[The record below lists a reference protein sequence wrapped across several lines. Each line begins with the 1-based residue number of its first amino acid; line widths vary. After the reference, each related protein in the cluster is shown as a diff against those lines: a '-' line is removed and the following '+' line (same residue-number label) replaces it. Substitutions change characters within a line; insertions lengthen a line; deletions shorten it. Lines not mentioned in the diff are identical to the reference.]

1 MRNLQKRQT
10 STKTDIRK
18 TFIELL
24 NTKGFDNLTVSDIA
38 RGSKINRGTFYL
50 HYVDKYDLME
60 KLEMEIIY
68 DLKQIML
75 LDNDITSID
84 QNKPIDLIPYNRIV
98 NALHYIKDDFSF
110 IAALSDKG
118 GDHNFPGLIKD
129 VLKETIQAKINTFD
143 HFQFSRKDIPEE
155 YAIEILLSGIVA
167 IILVWIHK
175 GGIESPEE
183 IGRMIELTKS
193 LSPNDLLL

>member
-1 MRNLQKRQT
+1 MQKRQT
-10 STKTDIRK
+10 STKTEIRK
-18 TFIELL
+18 TFINLL
-24 NTKGFDNLTVSDIA
+24 NTKGFENLTVSDIA

-84 QNKPIDLIPYNRIV
+84 QNKPIDLIPYNRII
-98 NALHYIKDDFSF
+98 NALYYIKDDFNF
-110 IAALSDKG
+110 IAALSGKG

-129 VLKETIQAKINTFD
+129 VLKETLQAKIDTFA

-167 IILVWIHK
+167 IILVWIDK

>member
-1 MRNLQKRQT
+1 
-10 STKTDIRK
+10 
-18 TFIELL
+18 
-24 NTKGFDNLTVSDIA
+24 
-38 RGSKINRGTFYL
+38 
-50 HYVDKYDLME
+50 ME

-75 LDNDITSID
+75 LDNDIISID

-110 IAALSDKG
+110 IAALSGKG

-129 VLKETIQAKINTFD
+129 VLKETIQAKIDTFA

-155 YAIEILLSGIVA
+155 YAVEILLSGIVA
-167 IILVWIHK
+167 IILVWIDK

>member
-1 MRNLQKRQT
+1 MQKRQT
-10 STKTDIRK
+10 STKADIRK
-18 TFIELL
+18 NFINLL
-24 NTKGFDNLTVSDIA
+24 NTKGFENLTVSDIA

-84 QNKPIDLIPYNRIV
+84 PNKPIDLIPYNRIV

-110 IAALSDKG
+110 IAALSGKG

-129 VLKETIQAKINTFD
+129 VLKEILQAKLNTFD

-155 YAIEILLSGIVA
+155 YTIEILLSGIVA

-183 IGRMIELTKS
+183 IGRMIELAKS

>member
-1 MRNLQKRQT
+1 MQKRQT

-38 RGSKINRGTFYL
+38 RGSDINRGTFYL

-75 LDNDITSID
+75 LDNDIISID

-110 IAALSDKG
+110 IAALSGKG

-129 VLKETIQAKINTFD
+129 VLKETIQAKIDTFA

-155 YAIEILLSGIVA
+155 YAVEILLSGIVA
-167 IILVWIHK
+167 IILVWIDK

>member
-1 MRNLQKRQT
+1 MSTLQKRQT
-10 STKTDIRK
+10 STKKDIRK
-18 TFIELL
+18 TFIGLL
-24 NTKGFDNLTVSDIA
+24 NTKGFDNLTVSDLA
-38 RGSKINRGTFYL
+38 RGSDINRGTFYL
-50 HYVDKYDLME
+50 HYLDKYDLME
-60 KLEMEIIY
+60 KLEMEVIY

-75 LDNDITSID
+75 LDNDIISID

-110 IAALSDKG
+110 IAALSGKG

-129 VLKETIQAKINTFD
+129 VLKETIQAKIDTFD
-143 HFQFSRKDIPEE
+143 QFQFSRKDIPEE

-167 IILVWIHK
+167 IILVWIDK

-183 IGRMIELTKS
+183 IGRIIELTKS

>member
-1 MRNLQKRQT
+1 MQKRQT
-10 STKTDIRK
+10 STKKDIRK
-18 TFIELL
+18 TFIGLL
-24 NTKGFDNLTVSDIA
+24 NTKGFDNLTVSDLA
-38 RGSKINRGTFYL
+38 RGSDINRGTFYL

-60 KLEMEIIY
+60 KLEMEVIY

-75 LDNDITSID
+75 LDNDIISID

-110 IAALSDKG
+110 IAALSGKG

-129 VLKETIQAKINTFD
+129 VLKETIQAKIDTFD
-143 HFQFSRKDIPEE
+143 QFQFSRKDIPEE

-167 IILVWIHK
+167 IILVWIDK

>member
-1 MRNLQKRQT
+1 MSTLQKRQT
-10 STKTDIRK
+10 STKKDIRK
-18 TFIELL
+18 TFIGLL
-24 NTKGFDNLTVSDIA
+24 NTKGFDNLTVSDLA
-38 RGSKINRGTFYL
+38 RGSDINRGTFYL

-60 KLEMEIIY
+60 KLEMEVIY

-75 LDNDITSID
+75 LDNDIISID

-110 IAALSDKG
+110 IAALSGKG

-129 VLKETIQAKINTFD
+129 VLKETIQAKIDTFD
-143 HFQFSRKDIPEE
+143 QFQFSRKDIPEE

-167 IILVWIHK
+167 IILVWIDK

>member
-1 MRNLQKRQT
+1 MQKRQT
-10 STKTDIRK
+10 STKVDIRK
-18 TFIELL
+18 NFINLL
-24 NTKGFDNLTVSDIA
+24 NTKGFENLTVSDIA

-84 QNKPIDLIPYNRIV
+84 PNKPIDLIPYNRIV

-110 IAALSDKG
+110 IAALSGKG

-129 VLKETIQAKINTFD
+129 VLKETLQAKLNTFD

-155 YAIEILLSGIVA
+155 YTIEILLSGIVA

-183 IGRMIELTKS
+183 IGRMIELAKS

>member
-1 MRNLQKRQT
+1 MQKRQT
-10 STKTDIRK
+10 STKKDIRK
-18 TFIELL
+18 TFIDLL
-24 NTKGFDNLTVSDIA
+24 NTKGFENLTVSDIA

-60 KLEMEIIY
+60 KLEMEVIY

-75 LDNDITSID
+75 LDSDMNSIN
-84 QNKPIDLIPYNRIV
+84 QNKPIDLIPYNLIV
-98 NALHYIKDDFSF
+98 NALYYIKDDFSF
-110 IAALSDKG
+110 VSALSGKG

-129 VLKETIQAKINTFD
+129 VLKETIQAKIDTFD
-143 HFQFSRKDIPEE
+143 HFQFSKKDIPEE
-155 YAIEILLSGIVA
+155 YAIEILLSGIIA

-183 IGRMIELTKS
+183 IGRMIELTKT

>member
-1 MRNLQKRQT
+1 MQKRQT

-38 RGSKINRGTFYL
+38 RGSDINRGTFYL

-110 IAALSDKG
+110 IAALSGKG

>member
-1 MRNLQKRQT
+1 MQKRQT

-110 IAALSDKG
+110 IAALSGKG

-175 GGIESPEE
+175 GGIEAPEE

>member
-38 RGSKINRGTFYL
+38 RGSDINRGTFYL

-110 IAALSDKG
+110 IAALSGKG

>member
-1 MRNLQKRQT
+1 MSILQKRQT

-18 TFIELL
+18 TFIDLL

-38 RGSKINRGTFYL
+38 RGSAINRGTFYL

-75 LDNDITSID
+75 LDNDVNSID

-110 IAALSDKG
+110 IAALSGKG
-118 GDHNFPGLIKD
+118 GDHNFPTLIKE
-129 VLKETIQAKINTFD
+129 VLKETIQTKIDTFD
-143 HFQFSRKDIPEE
+143 HLKFSKRGIPEE
-155 YAIEILLSGIVA
+155 YAIEILLSGIIA

-183 IGRMIELTKS
+183 IGRMIELTKN

>member
-1 MRNLQKRQT
+1 MQKRQT

-38 RGSKINRGTFYL
+38 RGSDINRGTFYL

>member
-1 MRNLQKRQT
+1 MQKRQT
-10 STKTDIRK
+10 STKTEIRK
-18 TFIELL
+18 TFINLL
-24 NTKGFDNLTVSDIA
+24 NTKGFENLTVSDIA

-98 NALHYIKDDFSF
+98 NALYYIKDDFNF
-110 IAALSDKG
+110 IAALSGKG

-167 IILVWIHK
+167 IILVWIDK

>member
-1 MRNLQKRQT
+1 MQKRHT
-10 STKTDIRK
+10 STKKEIRK
-18 TFIELL
+18 TFIDLL
-24 NTKGFDNLTVSDIA
+24 NTKGFENLTVSDIA

-60 KLEMEIIY
+60 KLEMEVIY

-75 LDNDITSID
+75 LDSDINSIN
-84 QNKPIDLIPYNRIV
+84 QNKPINLIPYDRIV
-98 NALHYIKDDFSF
+98 NALYYIKDDFSF
-110 IAALSDKG
+110 VSALSGKG
-118 GDHNFPGLIKD
+118 GDHNFPVLVKD
-129 VLKETIQAKINTFD
+129 VLKETIQVKIDTFD
-143 HFQFSRKDIPEE
+143 HCQFSKKNIPEE
-155 YAIEILLSGIVA
+155 YAIEILLSGIIA

-183 IGRMIELTKS
+183 IGQMIEQTKN

>member
-1 MRNLQKRQT
+1 MQKRQT

-38 RGSKINRGTFYL
+38 RGSDINRGTFYL

-110 IAALSDKG
+110 IAALSGKG

-167 IILVWIHK
+167 IILVWIDK

>member
-1 MRNLQKRQT
+1 MQKRQT
-10 STKTDIRK
+10 STKKDIRK
-18 TFIELL
+18 TFIGLL
-24 NTKGFDNLTVSDIA
+24 NTKGFDNLTVSDLA
-38 RGSKINRGTFYL
+38 RGSDINRGTFYL
-50 HYVDKYDLME
+50 HYLDKYDLME
-60 KLEMEIIY
+60 KLEMEVIY

-75 LDNDITSID
+75 LDNDIISID

-110 IAALSDKG
+110 IAALSGKG

-129 VLKETIQAKINTFD
+129 VLKETIQAKIDTFD
-143 HFQFSRKDIPEE
+143 QFQFSRKDIPEE

-167 IILVWIHK
+167 IILVWIDK

-183 IGRMIELTKS
+183 IGRIIELTKS